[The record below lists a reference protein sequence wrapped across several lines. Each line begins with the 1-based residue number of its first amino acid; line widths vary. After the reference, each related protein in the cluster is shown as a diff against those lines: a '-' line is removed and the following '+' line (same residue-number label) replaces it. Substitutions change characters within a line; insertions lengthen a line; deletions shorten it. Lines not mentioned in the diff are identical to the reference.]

1 MLRIIKNPMAQ
12 KYLLIQGLAGVMIG
26 IFILHPMS
34 ELVYYFEYQVEG
46 TSEFRFMLN
55 RLLSSL
61 KGEMP
66 GYTFGYGLLGGIL
79 GLSFALL
86 TTRLVER
93 NQIIEKLISELGNSI
108 RVIIGDGETARVE
121 FKSSYRWDN
130 KTEQVNRNLEIAV
143 LKTLAG
149 FMNGSGGILLIGVDD
164 NGHVLGLDHDYMTLK
179 KRDRD
184 GFEQA
189 IMIAVSTNMGAQ
201 FTSLLQI
208 VFHNI
213 DGKEICQVIVT
224 ASPRPVYYKQGKDK
238 VFYLRAGTSTRVLNI
253 QEAVDYISNRFRS

>member
-1 MLRIIKNPMAQ
+1 MFRIIKNPIAQ
-12 KYLLIQGLAGVMIG
+12 KYLIIQGLAGVMIG

-34 ELVYYFEYQVEG
+34 ELVYYFEYQVQG
-46 TSEFRFMLN
+46 TSEFKFMLN
-55 RLLSSL
+55 RLFSSL

-66 GYTFGYGLLGGIL
+66 GYTIGYGILGGAL

-93 NQIIEKLISELGNSI
+93 NQVIEKLIAELGNSI
-108 RVIIGDGETARVE
+108 RVIIEDGETARVE

-130 KTEQVNRNLEIAV
+130 KTGKVNRGLELAV

-149 FMNGSGGILLIGVDD
+149 FMNGSGGILLSGVDD
-164 NGHVLGLDHDYMTLK
+164 HGKVLGLDQDYMTLK

-184 GFEQA
+184 GLEQA
-189 IMIAVSTNMGAQ
+189 IMIAVSTSMGTQ
-201 FTSLLQI
+201 FTSLIQT
-208 VFHNI
+208 VFHRI
-213 DGKEICQVIVT
+213 DDKEICQVIVT

-253 QEAVDYISNRFRS
+253 QEAVDYIGNRFRS